1 MAKSKK
7 DYHSEINHFTYSRLR
22 SMPEMYLTDT
32 PHTVRVGYHQG
43 KKRYRFDFSAG
54 YLPDFMSSYLPDFT
68 MSQQKTKRSFTMF
81 ANSVGYSLPQIERST
96 INK

>member
-54 YLPDFMSSYLPDFT
+54 YLPDFT

-81 ANSVGYSLPQIERST
+81 AHSVGYSLPQI
-96 INK
+96 